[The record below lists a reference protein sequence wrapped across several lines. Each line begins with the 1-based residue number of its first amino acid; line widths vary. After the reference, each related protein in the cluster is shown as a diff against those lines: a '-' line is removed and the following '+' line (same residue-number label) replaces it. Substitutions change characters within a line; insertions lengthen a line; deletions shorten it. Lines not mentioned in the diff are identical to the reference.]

1 MNKEDDNYFACFACN
16 YNTKLKS
23 NYTRHLISEKHDKLF
38 NNVEKIY
45 ECDCGNVYKHRQ
57 SLNAHKKKCFG
68 NNCDNYIDK
77 ELIMKLVEQNSDLI
91 GKNNNLIDTNN
102 NLTTQITEQNKMLTS
117 IVVEQQ
123 KQISNKTTITNSH
136 NKNKNNT
143 NTNSTNCN
151 NKFNIQLF
159 LNEQCKDAI
168 SIEKFIEDIQISIQN
183 LLVTK
188 DKGLAEGISNIFIE
202 NMNKLPITQ
211 RPLHCTDVKRE
222 TLYIKNQEKWE
233 KDDDNKKKIKSAIKS
248 VSIKQTKNLVLYK
261 KDKPNFMNNRKE
273 QEDFIHIVNN
283 TTASVDDKEEKV
295 IKNICKNVYINED
308 SIHD

>member
-1 MNKEDDNYFACFACN
+1 
-16 YNTKLKS
+16 
-23 NYTRHLISEKHDKLF
+23 
-38 NNVEKIY
+38 
-45 ECDCGNVYKHRQ
+45 
-57 SLNAHKKKCFG
+57 
-68 NNCDNYIDK
+68 
-77 ELIMKLVEQNSDLI
+77 MKLVEQNSDLI

-123 KQISNKTTITNSH
+123 KQISNKTTNSH
-136 NKNKNNT
+136 NKN

-295 IKNICKNVYINED
+295 IKIICKNVYINED
-308 SIHD
+308 NIHE

>member
-1 MNKEDDNYFACFACN
+1 MDSNLNYSCIGCN
-16 YNTKLKS
+16 YDTYIKCNYIKHLK
-23 NYTRHLISEKHDKLF
+23 TQRHLISSDKSF
-38 NNVEKIY
+38 NNVKKIY

-123 KQISNKTTITNSH
+123 KQISNKTTNSH
-136 NKNKNNT
+136 NKN

-308 SIHD
+308 SIHE

>member
-1 MNKEDDNYFACFACN
+1 MDSNLNYSCIGCN
-16 YNTKLKS
+16 YDTYIKCNYIKHLK
-23 NYTRHLISEKHDKLF
+23 TQRHLISSDKSF
-38 NNVEKIY
+38 NNVKKIY

-123 KQISNKTTITNSH
+123 KQISNKTTNSH
-136 NKNKNNT
+136 NKINTNT